1 MGHVTERC
9 GKHYR
14 LSRQTLHHMAYSP
27 GAVLVWDRDE
37 ENDRVRYPCG
47 GFVFV
52 PDQDGFIGKQVS
64 PVIDLTH

>member
-1 MGHVTERC
+1 
-9 GKHYR
+9 
-14 LSRQTLHHMAYSP
+14 MAYSP